1 MGLIFR
7 ANSALGVIKE
17 ELLWWSSCK
26 AL

>member
-17 ELLWWSSCK
+17 MSINGDLDM
-26 AL
+26 

>member
-17 ELLWWSSCK
+17 MSING
-26 AL
+26 ALDM